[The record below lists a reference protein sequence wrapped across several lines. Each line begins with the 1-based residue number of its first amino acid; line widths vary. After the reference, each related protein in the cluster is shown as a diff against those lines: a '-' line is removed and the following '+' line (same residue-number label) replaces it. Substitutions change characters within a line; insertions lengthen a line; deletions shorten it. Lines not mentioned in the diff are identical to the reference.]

1 LGVVLILRHR
11 ARAPSRLGRRST
23 PQDAFGLGVGAL
35 GIASGF
41 ELLVISVATLL
52 LKRPSVPFGQWDL
65 GFIAISGVVL
75 MVVCYDAIEEIF
87 NS

>member
-1 LGVVLILRHR
+1 
-11 ARAPSRLGRRST
+11 
-23 PQDAFGLGVGAL
+23 
-35 GIASGF
+35 
-41 ELLVISVATLL
+41 VISVATLL